1 MMLKEKIAEDFKQA
15 LKSGDAFR
23 RSLLGM
29 LKAAIQ
35 NKEIAQSKK
44 EAGLNEIEM
53 MEVIKTEM
61 KKRLDAAAAFKNAGD
76 AEKARS
82 EEAEADILKTYLPPE
97 ASESDIKMAVEKAMA
112 EIGSKSKK
120 NFGQIMGLAMKEL
133 GLSADGHKVKQILDA
148 ILE

>member
-1 MMLKEKIAEDFKQA
+1 MNLKEKIAEDFKQA

-35 NKEIAQSKK
+35 NKEIEKGKK
-44 EAGLNEIEM
+44 ETGLSEVEI
-53 MEVIKTEM
+53 MEVVKTEM
-61 KKRLDAAAAFKNAGD
+61 KKRLDAAAAFKNAAD
-76 AEKARS
+76 AEKAQS

-97 ASESDIKMAVEKAMA
+97 ASEADIKTAVEKAIA
-112 EIGSKSKK
+112 AAGSKSKK

-133 GLSADGHKVKQILDA
+133 GISADGHKVKQILET